1 MILSKTVTGYKATF
15 GKLTKP
21 AGEATTEDDVTSKVT
36 TDYPSSEAKQPVVKV
51 DFIQFSFSSTLLHI
65 VNSYRTVGKFTMIAR
80 CKCYSHI
87 AVWCWLLIR
96 IGHWDNV
103 TYNNFY
109 CHLISSFIWI
119 LCNTSSCDL
128 SRWVKGLYLCNSFS
142 SQGLYL
148 QQLLLSPHQ

>member
-1 MILSKTVTGYKATF
+1 MQVIFFWCYF
-15 GKLTKP
+15 R
-21 AGEATTEDDVTSKVT
+21 
-36 TDYPSSEAKQPVVKV
+36 Y

-119 LCNTSSCDL
+119 SHNSWNIINTWCVAI
-128 SRWVKGLYLCNSFS
+128 W
-142 SQGLYL
+142 
-148 QQLLLSPHQ
+148 